1 MAKQKGNGVIQ
12 RMSHYRPTPMLVTQ
26 PYHYNSRQLLSR
38 SVLAVYSRPRD
49 VARVAIFV
57 RFPSNIGVARNQSA
71 YLRLLSSVQRQHQGT
86 LAVHDRGLRIPFA
99 HSVTSRDLPVAK
111 SSHRAST
118 LPPQR
123 RSSTTLSVA
132 LQRRRLQFRSA

>member
-38 SVLAVYSRPRD
+38 SVLAVYSGPRD

-71 YLRLLSSVQRQHQGT
+71 CGCFRLSKDNFKELLQWVTHPIR
-86 LAVHDRGLRIPFA
+86 PF
-99 HSVTSRDLPVAK
+99 RDVEG
-111 SSHRAST
+111 
-118 LPPQR
+118 PPGGEE
-123 RSSTTLSVA
+123 
-132 LQRRRLQFRSA
+132 